1 MVIFLKNCGY
11 NLEPEACNNRE
22 IIENR
27 DIYDYRNTNYSET
40 SSDDSSELIGFFSP
54 INFFTHF

>member
-1 MVIFLKNCGY
+1 MLN
-11 NLEPEACNNRE
+11 NHNEQNNRE